1 MKAYRLMLPV
11 VALTAVALAV
21 ACTQKTHPATLGSN
35 VSQPAA
41 STGASPASSAQGT
54 SVAAPSPAL
63 TTTTSKNDATLTSI
77 PDIVKA
83 LRPSVVRVRTDASQV
98 GVFGNLQKASG
109 TGTGIILDT
118 DGHILT
124 NNHVVT
130 LGTNQPAQKFT
141 VDLADGESL
150 DAQLVGREPNA
161 DLAILK
167 ISAKGLTPAR
177 LADPKSINVG
187 DTVVAMGYALD
198 LGAQPSV
205 TVGVV
210 SALGRT
216 IDETISPNAGVV
228 QSSSQQISIGGAI
241 QTDAA
246 INPGNSGG
254 PLVNTRGEV
263 IGINTAGIFS
273 TNGEPV
279 QGINFAVSVDTVL
292 PVTKSLISTGR
303 VDRGFLGVTVTPIT
317 RDVASAQH
325 LPVNDG
331 VGIVQVNKG
340 SAADQAGLKAG
351 DIIVKVGNIEVHG
364 LGDLN
369 EALIENGSGAKVPV
383 TVYRGTDKQ
392 TVDVTLG
399 SRPASA

>member
-1 MKAYRLMLPV
+1 
-11 VALTAVALAV
+11 
-21 ACTQKTHPATLGSN
+21 
-35 VSQPAA
+35 
-41 STGASPASSAQGT
+41 
-54 SVAAPSPAL
+54 
-63 TTTTSKNDATLTSI
+63 
-77 PDIVKA
+77 
-83 LRPSVVRVRTDASQV
+83 VRVRTDASQV

-167 ISAKGLTPAR
+167 ISAKGLTPVK
-177 LADPKSINVG
+177 LADPKSTNVG

-228 QSSSQQISIGGAI
+228 QSTSQQISIGGAI

-292 PVTKSLISTGR
+292 PVAKSLISKGR

>member
-1 MKAYRLMLPV
+1 MKAYRLILPV
-11 VALTAVALAV
+11 VALTAVALAI

-35 VSQPAA
+35 VSQPPAA
-41 STGASPASSAQGT
+41 TGASPASAAQGT
-54 SVAAPSPAL
+54 SAAAPSPAL

-109 TGTGIILDT
+109 TGTGIILDA

-228 QSSSQQISIGGAI
+228 QSTSQQISIGGAI

-292 PVTKSLISTGR
+292 PVAKSLISKGR

-364 LGDLN
+364 QGDLN